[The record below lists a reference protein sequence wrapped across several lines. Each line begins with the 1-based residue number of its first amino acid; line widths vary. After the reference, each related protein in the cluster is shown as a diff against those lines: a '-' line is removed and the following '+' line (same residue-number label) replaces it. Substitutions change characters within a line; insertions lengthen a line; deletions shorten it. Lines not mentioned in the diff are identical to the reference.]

1 MGDEQVACV
10 KKRAVAEE
18 RTILFIDESAFY
30 LLPGVVRTWAPKGQ
44 TPILRCKL
52 TYDHYSVIS
61 AITPTGELY
70 LAMQTE
76 AFKSMTV
83 IAFLEQLLAVI
94 AGKLLIIWDGAPIHR
109 SQAIKD
115 FLAAGAAERIWL
127 ERLPAYAPD
136 LNPDEGIWHY
146 LKHVELKNVCC
157 QDFPQLGQ
165 QIVDA
170 SERLRAKPQ
179 IITACFAV
187 LEKY

>member
-1 MGDEQVACV
+1 MC
-10 KKRAVAEE
+10 
-18 RTILFIDESAFY
+18 
-30 LLPGVVRTWAPKGQ
+30 TWAPRGQ

-52 TYDHYSVIS
+52 THDHDSVIS

-70 LAMQTE
+70 LTRQTA
-76 AFKSMTV
+76 AFNSQTV
-83 IAFLEQLLAVI
+83 IAFLEQLLAAI
-94 AGKLLIIWDGAPIHR
+94 AGPLLILWDGATIHR

-146 LKHVELKNVCC
+146 LKQVELKNLCC
-157 QDFPQLGQ
+157 QDLPQLGQ
-165 QIVDA
+165 QLIEA
-170 SERLRAKPQ
+170 SERLRAKPH

-187 LEKY
+187 LDNY

>member
-1 MGDEQVACV
+1 M
-10 KKRAVAEE
+10 
-18 RTILFIDESAFY
+18 
-30 LLPGVVRTWAPKGQ
+30 VRTWAPKGQ
-44 TPILRCKL
+44 TPILRCKHS
-52 TYDHYSVIS
+52 YDHYSLIS
-61 AITPTGELY
+61 AITPAGELY

-76 AFKSMTV
+76 AFNSQTV
-83 IAFLEQLLAVI
+83 IAFLEQLLAAI
-94 AGKLLIIWDGAPIHR
+94 AGKLLIIWDGATIHR

-146 LKHVELKNVCC
+146 LKQVELKNVCC
-157 QDFPQLGQ
+157 QDLPQLAQ

-179 IITACFAV
+179 IIIACFAV
-187 LEKY
+187 LDDY

>member
-1 MGDEQVACV
+1 MGGREVASA
-10 KKRAVAEE
+10 KKRAIAED

-30 LLPGVVRTWAPKGQ
+30 LLPGVVRTWAPRGE
-44 TPILRCKL
+44 TPILRCTL

-61 AITPTGELY
+61 AITLTGALY

-76 AFKSMTV
+76 AFKSKTV
-83 IAFLEQLLAVI
+83 IAFLEQLLAAI
-94 AGKLLIIWDGAPIHR
+94 AGKLLIIWDGATIHR
-109 SQAIKD
+109 SKAIKE

-157 QDFPQLGQ
+157 QDLPQLGQ
-165 QIVDA
+165 HLLAATD
-170 SERLRAKPQ
+170 RLKAKPQ
-179 IITACFAV
+179 IITACFAC
-187 LEKY
+187 LDDY

>member
-1 MGDEQVACV
+1 VAGV

-18 RTILFIDESAFY
+18 RTLLFLDESAFY

-61 AITPTGELY
+61 AITPTGKLY

-76 AFKSMTV
+76 AFKSRTV
-83 IAFLEQLLAVI
+83 IAFLEQLLAVM
-94 AGKLLIIWDGAPIHR
+94 AGKLLIIWDGATIHR

-179 IITACFAV
+179 IITACFAA
-187 LEKY
+187 LENYQMPT